1 MIMKR
6 KIHFIFALL
15 LLGVVQVRA
24 QKEFVITVEDKNGG
38 VNELWSSSS
47 INACK
52 LTFVDGQMRFHEG
65 DAVKATFNIKD
76 LLGLNFSISQ
86 DIESVTAKNMVV
98 YTAATE
104 ELMVNALPGTL
115 VEVYHADG
123 KKVCSQILTVATNV
137 ISLTHLPAGL
147 YVAVAGGETLKFVK

>member
-1 MIMKR
+1 MKR
-6 KIHFIFALL
+6 NLYLILALL

-24 QKEFVITVEDKNGG
+24 QEEFVITVEDKNGG

-47 INACK
+47 IGACK

-76 LLGLNFSISQ
+76 LSGLKFYTSQ

-98 YTAATE
+98 YTEATE

-123 KKVCSQILTVATNV
+123 EKVCSQVLTVATNV
-137 ISLTHLPAGL
+137 ISLAHLPAGL

>member
-1 MIMKR
+1 MKR
-6 KIHFIFALL
+6 NLYLILALL

-24 QKEFVITVEDKNGG
+24 QEQFVITVENKKGG
-38 VNELWSSSS
+38 LNELWSSSP
-47 INACK
+47 IGACK
-52 LTFVDGQMRFHEG
+52 LTFVDGQMRFLEG

-76 LLGLNFSISQ
+76 LSGLNFSISQ
-86 DIESVTAKNMVV
+86 DIESVTAKNRMV
-98 YTAATE
+98 YTASSE
-104 ELMVNALPGTL
+104 ELMVNTQPGTL

-137 ISLTHLPAGL
+137 ISLAHLHAGL